1 MRVVWTPLAER
12 HLDDIFRFIAESSPD
27 YALRMVDRL
36 TRRSQQLG
44 RFPESGRAVPEIG
57 REAIR
62 EVFEGSY
69 RLIYGIKA
77 AQVDVIAVIHSA
89 RLLRSG
95 DLESP

>member
-36 TRRSQQLG
+36 THRSQQLG
-44 RFPESGRAVPEIG
+44 RFPESGRAVPEFG

-69 RLIYGIKA
+69 RLIYSIKV

-95 DLESP
+95 DVESP